1 MNTLYIKDGQIKTRS
16 QIVIK
21 SQRTIKDK
29 DGNEKVVGTN
39 TFNPYEELI
48 LANGWEKYETP
59 QPTEEELFQRE
70 KQHKLDEIQ
79 RYDSSREVNNFYIG
93 EHGLWLDKLKRTGL
107 TLRVNSELAAKHE
120 TTTLWHE
127 NMKFTLPINDAIA
140 MLYAIELYASACY
153 DNTQQHLANVSNIT
167 TMEESENY
175 DYHTG
180 YPEML
185 RFEI

>member
-29 DGNEKVVGTN
+29 DGYEKVVGTN
-39 TFNPYEELI
+39 TFNPSEELI

-70 KQHKLDEIQ
+70 KQNKLDEIQ
-79 RYDSSREVNNFYIG
+79 HYDSSREVNNFYIG
-93 EHGLWLDKLKRTGL
+93 EHRVWLDKATRTGL
-107 TLRVNSELAAKHE
+107 TLRFNSELAAKHE
-120 TTTLWHE
+120 TTSLWYD
-127 NMKFTLPINDAIA
+127 NTKFTLPINDAIA

-153 DNTQQHLANVSNIT
+153 DNTQQHIANVSNIT
-167 TMEESENY
+167 TMEELENY
-175 DYHTG
+175 DYRTG

>member
-1 MNTLYIKDGQIKTRS
+1 MKQYIKDGQIKTRR

-39 TFNPYEELI
+39 TFNPSEELI
-48 LANGWEKYETP
+48 LANGWEKYEIP
-59 QPTEEELFQRE
+59 EPTEEEIFQRE
-70 KQHKLDEIQ
+70 KQYKINEIQ
-79 RYDSSREVNNFYIG
+79 HYDSSSEVNNFYIG
-93 EHGLWLDKLKRTGL
+93 EHSVWLDKATRTGL
-107 TLRVNSELAAKHE
+107 TLRFNSELAAKHE
-120 TTTLWHE
+120 TTSLWYE

-153 DNTQQHLANVSNIT
+153 DNTQQHLANVNEIT
-167 TMEESENY
+167 TLEELRNY
-175 DYHTG
+175 DYRVG

>member
-39 TFNPYEELI
+39 TFNPSEELI
-48 LANGWEKYETP
+48 LANGWEKYEIP
-59 QPTEEELFQRE
+59 QPTEEEIFQRE

-79 RYDSSREVNNFYIG
+79 HYGESSEVDNFYIG
-93 EHGLWLDKLKRTGL
+93 ENSIWLDKLKRTGL
-107 TLRVNSELAAKHE
+107 TLRFNSELAAKHE

-127 NMKFTLPINDAIA
+127 NMKFTLPINTAIE
-140 MLYAIELYASACY
+140 MLYALELYASACY
-153 DNTQQHLANVSNIT
+153 DNTQQHLANVNGIT
-167 TMEESENY
+167 TLEELRNY
-175 DYHTG
+175 DYRVG

-185 RFEI
+185 RFDI

>member
-1 MNTLYIKDGQIKTRS
+1 MSTLYIKDGQIKTRS

-39 TFNPYEELI
+39 TFFPSEELI
-48 LANGWEKYETP
+48 LANGWEKYEMP

-70 KQHKLDEIQ
+70 KQHKLNEI
-79 RYDSSREVNNFYIG
+79 RDYDSSREVNNFYIG

-107 TLRVNSELAAKHE
+107 ILRFNSELAAKHE
-120 TTTLWHE
+120 ITTLWHE
-127 NMKFTLPINDAIA
+127 DMKFTLPINDAIA
-140 MLYAIELYASACY
+140 MLYALELYASACY
-153 DNTQQHLANVSNIT
+153 DNTQRHIANVNSLT
-167 TMEESENY
+167 TIEEIQVY
-175 DYHTG
+175 DYRSG

-185 RFEI
+185 RFKI

>member
-39 TFNPYEELI
+39 TFNPSEELI
-48 LANGWEKYETP
+48 LANGWEKYEIP

-70 KQHKLDEIQ
+70 KHHKLDEIQ
-79 RYDSSREVNNFYIG
+79 QYGESSEVDNFYIG
-93 EHGLWLDKLKRTGL
+93 EHRVWLDKATRTGL
-107 TLRVNSELAAKHE
+107 TLRFNSELAAKHE
-120 TTTLWHE
+120 TTSLWYD

-153 DNTQQHLANVSNIT
+153 DNTQQHLANVNEIT
-167 TMEESENY
+167 TMEELENY
-175 DYHTG
+175 DYRSG
-180 YPEML
+180 YPEIL